1 MSQALQKT
9 LEPVTVCIQPPPV
22 IQLTVSEPK
31 VLPVVTIQI
40 PGIQGP
46 AAADQPL
53 DIDPLTTYLTARG
66 AFPNGDNAEHP
77 D

>member
-9 LEPVTVCIQPPPV
+9 LELVTVCIQPP
-22 IQLTVSEPK
+22 
-31 VLPVVTIQI
+31 PVVTIQI